1 MVQARDGT
9 SRSRQIRHIIE
20 TGTRRHESAHWG
32 GDSCRR
38 IAVQSRID
46 PRVIAGQLFEARE
59 RTFLLVS
66 PLTDEDLHAQHDP
79 LMSPILWDLG
89 HIAHFEEL
97 WLTRNLEGPVEFVEM
112 PGLFNPFEHP
122 RSERGTLR
130 LPGMAESREI
140 MDEIRGRVL
149 GRLAINDFHPSN
161 PLLRDGYVYNMVL
174 QHEYQHNETI
184 LQTLQLKRGRP
195 YSPVV
200 RFDVPR
206 DSGAGAPVGRGT
218 MLRFPGGE
226 VEIGTDDRSAAYDNE
241 RGRHRVEMAPFSID
255 QHPVTN
261 SDFVIF
267 IAAGGYSA
275 REYWSDAGWEWL
287 SESGAQAPLYWSWV
301 DGSWMTRSMDQ
312 TGPVPP
318 SHPVCHVSYYE
329 AEAFARFAGKRL
341 PTELEWEA
349 AASWD
354 SSTGTKRSYP
364 WGEQP
369 PTKDLANVDQLSF
382 GTRAVG
388 SYCQERVA
396 PGLLRYDRRRLGMD
410 FQRPEPLSGL
420 PELSL
425 PGVFGGLLRTRVQGA
440 PRWVLGHSPRSHS
453 QHIPE
458 LGLPY
463 PPPDLQRLSVRSR

>member
-1 MVQARDGT
+1 MST
-9 SRSRQIRHIIE
+9 
-20 TGTRRHESAHWG
+20 
-32 GDSCRR
+32 
-38 IAVQSRID
+38 IAVQSRVD
-46 PRVIAGQLFEARE
+46 PRVIAGQLFEARD
-59 RTFLLVS
+59 RTFLLTS

-130 LPGMAESREI
+130 LPGIDECREI

-149 GRLAINDFHPSN
+149 GRLAVNDFHPSN

-195 YSPVV
+195 YSPVA
-200 RFDVPR
+200 RFDLPA
-206 DSGAGAPVGRGT
+206 DSGSTPPAGRGT

-226 VEIGTDDRSAAYDNE
+226 VEIGTNDRSAAYDNE
-241 RGRHRVEMAPFSID
+241 RGRHRVELAPFSID
-255 QHPVTN
+255 QYPITN
-261 SDFVIF
+261 GDFVIF

-275 REYWSDAGWEWL
+275 REYWSDAGWRWL
-287 SESGAQAPLYWSWV
+287 SECGAQAPMYWSWV
-301 DGSWMTRSMDQ
+301 EGSWMTRSMDL
-312 TGPVPP
+312 TGPVQA

-354 SSTGTKRSYP
+354 PATGTKRTYP
-364 WGEQP
+364 WGDQP
-369 PTKDLANVDQLSF
+369 PSKDLANVDQLSF

-388 SYCQERVA
+388 SYPRNVS
-396 PGLLRYDRRRLGMD
+396 PLGCYGMIGD
-410 FQRPEPLSGL
+410 VWEWTSSDLS
-420 PELSL
+420 
-425 PGVFGGLLRTRVQGA
+425 
-440 PRWVLGHSPRSHS
+440 
-453 QHIPE
+453 
-458 LGLPY
+458 PY
-463 PPPDLQRLSVRSR
+463 PGFQSFPYREYSEAFFGPEYKVLRGGSWATRPGAIRNTFRNWDYPIRRQIFSGFRCARDD